1 MGPLIKYTDRLYDLF
16 DEIGGKIAQNLIKL
30 EGDPS
35 VTNDYFIKLIDVSE
49 DDFCFEVTNTEDDK
63 DNMKVGAFVRHF
75 LEKTWTDQEFFDFIS
90 DYNGMK
96 KRYFNGSN
104 PKKNLT
110 YGYGNYNKGQG
121 KKKERIVTGTP
132 VEIPPFVFNPKD
144 IRSTF
149 ISLVTSTYPHG
160 HEEEVVPFIKGIG
173 LQKDIYGNYYKIVGR
188 SKTMFTSHLDTADR
202 KKSKVTLL
210 SEMKGGNEI
219 LKTNGSTI
227 LGADDKAGVTV
238 MLYMISNNIP
248 GIYYFF
254 IGEERGGI
262 GSYKVADTFDTFP
275 HLKEVERCVSFDR
288 RNNVSVITSQLGRR
302 CCSDTFAKAL
312 CDEYSKGDLKLSLDS
327 TGVYTD
333 SASFIDYISECT
345 NISVGYM
352 HEHTINEFQ
361 DITYLEKLAKAS
373 LLVNWES
380 LPATRKSGLSDE
392 VKRKYGKFLSD
403 LKRCK
408 IDMDWELISE
418 NGEAHV
424 FVEME
429 GTIYDAHLDLMII
442 EDLCQ
447 RHKIDPIITFENY
460 YFKLELK

>member
-35 VTNDYFIKLIDVSE
+35 VMNDYYIKLIDVSE
-49 DDFCFEVTNTEDDK
+49 DDFCFEVTNTEGEI
-63 DNMKVGAFVRHF
+63 DNMKVGSFVRHF
-75 LEKTWTDQEFFDFIS
+75 LEKTWTDQEFFDFMS

-96 KRYFNGSN
+96 KRFFKDS
-104 PKKNLT
+104 
-110 YGYGNYNKGQG
+110 
-121 KKKERIVTGTP
+121 KKKEYVYGYSNLTKDKSKEKIVTGTP
-132 VEIPPFVFNPKD
+132 VEVPSFTFNPQD
-144 IRSTF
+144 VRSTF

-160 HEEEVVPFIKGIG
+160 HEEEVVPFIKDIG
-173 LQKDIYGNYYKIVGR
+173 LKKDIFGNYYKIIGN

-210 SEMKGGNEI
+210 SELKGGHEI
-219 LKTNGSTI
+219 LKTNGKTI

-238 MLYMISNNIP
+238 MLHMMVNNIP
-248 GIYYFF
+248 GVYYFF

-262 GSYKVADTFDTFP
+262 GSYKVADSFDTFP
-275 HLKEVERCVSFDR
+275 HLKNIERCVSFDR
-288 RNNVSVITSQLGRR
+288 RNNISVITSQLGRR
-302 CCSDTFAKAL
+302 CCSDTFAQAL
-312 CDEYSKGDLKLSLDS
+312 CDEYSKGGLKLSLDN

-333 SASFIDYISECT
+333 SASFIDHISECT

-352 HEHTINEFQ
+352 HEHTINEYQ
-361 DITYLEKLAKAS
+361 DITYLEQLAKAS
-373 LLVNWES
+373 LSVNWES

-392 VKRKYGKFLSD
+392 IKRKYGKFLSD

-418 NGEAHV
+418 NGEAHI

-429 GTIYDAHLDLMII
+429 GTISDAHLDLMII
-442 EDLCQ
+442 EDLCE
-447 RHKIDPIITFENY
+447 RNKINPVITFESY
-460 YFKLELK
+460 YFKMELK